1 LKNWCNDLKKHK
13 KYFLVGIGGAGMS
26 AIAVVLKGLGF
37 EVSGSDIKE
46 SRYTNVL
53 KNENIKVY
61 IGHSR
66 ENVKDADAVVYST
79 AIPQDNVEI
88 VASKE
93 KNIAIYSR
101 SDILAWLLSSKIG
114 IAVAGTHGKTTTTS
128 MISLIMRGL
137 NLDPTII
144 IGGELNELGSNAR
157 FGKGDYVI
165 AEACESD
172 GSFLQYKPFVSVV
185 NNIEEDHLDY
195 YKSYEN
201 LKQSFIEFIKNT
213 KPGGLV
219 VLNGDEVKLPPD
231 FVKLSNVRILRYG
244 LDPKNDVCAENV
256 KFSNFTSSYTLIVK
270 ENKKFKKI
278 KVKLNV
284 PGTHNVKN
292 SLAALAVC
300 YGIGLDVSE
309 AARVLGLFTG
319 VKRRFEKRGERN
331 GAMIFDDYA
340 HHPSEVK
347 VTLQAAFTEKKERV
361 VSVFQPHRYTRLKN
375 LHNKFGGCF
384 DLSDILI
391 ITDVYGSGEQPI
403 PGVTGKLLLDSLIA
417 EGYRKKIVY
426 IPKLQDVSE
435 YLQQNMRKNDMVLVM
450 GAGDVT
456 RITEE
461 LLKT

>member
-1 LKNWCNDLKKHK
+1 
-13 KYFLVGIGGAGMS
+13 MS

>member
-1 LKNWCNDLKKHK
+1 LKNWHNDLEKHK

-53 KNENIKVY
+53 RNENIKVY

-66 ENVKDADAVVYST
+66 ENIKDADAVVYST

-88 VASKE
+88 AASKE
-93 KNIAIYSR
+93 KNIAVYSR
-101 SDILAWLLSSKIG
+101 SDILAWILNSNIG

-128 MISLIMRGL
+128 MISLIMRSL

-157 FGKGDYVI
+157 FGNGDYVI

-172 GSFLQYKPFVSVV
+172 GSFLKYKPFVSVV

-201 LKQSFIEFIKNT
+201 LKKSFVEFIKNT
-213 KPGGLV
+213 KPGGLI
-219 VLNGDEVKLPPD
+219 VLNGDEVKLPPG
-231 FVKLSNVRILRYG
+231 FTKPSNVRIIRYG
-244 LDPKNDVCAENV
+244 LDSKNDVCAENV

-300 YGIGLDVSE
+300 CGIGLDVSE
-309 AARVLGLFTG
+309 AARVLRLFTG

-331 GAMIFDDYA
+331 GAMMFDDYA

-347 VTLQAAFTEKKERV
+347 VTLQAAFTEKKERII
-361 VSVFQPHRYTRLKN
+361 SVFQPHRYTRLKS

-417 EGYRKKIVY
+417 DGYGKEIAY

-435 YLQQNMRKNDMVLVM
+435 YLQQNMRKDDMVLVM

>member
-1 LKNWCNDLKKHK
+1 
-13 KYFLVGIGGAGMS
+13 MS

-53 KNENIKVY
+53 RNENIRVY

-66 ENVKDADAVVYST
+66 KNIKNADAVVYST
-79 AIPQDNVEI
+79 AIPQDNIEI
-88 VASKE
+88 AASKE
-93 KNIAIYSR
+93 KNIAVYSR
-101 SDILAWLLSSKIG
+101 SDILAWILDSKIG

-219 VLNGDEVKLPPD
+219 VLNGDEVELPPD
-231 FVKLSNVRILRYG
+231 FAKPSNVRILRYG
-244 LDPKNDVCAENV
+244 FNSKNDICAENI

-300 YGIGLDVSE
+300 CGIGLDVRE
-309 AARVLGLFTG
+309 AVKVLRLFTG

-331 GAMIFDDYA
+331 GAMMFDDYA

-347 VTLQAAFTEKKERV
+347 ATLQAAFTEKKERII
-361 VSVFQPHRYTRLKN
+361 SVFQPHRYTRLKN

-391 ITDVYGSGEQPI
+391 VTDVYGSGEQPI
-403 PGVTGKLLLDSLIA
+403 PGVTGKLLLDSLIV
-417 EGYRKKIVY
+417 EGYRKEIAY

-435 YLQQNMRKNDMVLVM
+435 YLQQNMRKNDIVLMM